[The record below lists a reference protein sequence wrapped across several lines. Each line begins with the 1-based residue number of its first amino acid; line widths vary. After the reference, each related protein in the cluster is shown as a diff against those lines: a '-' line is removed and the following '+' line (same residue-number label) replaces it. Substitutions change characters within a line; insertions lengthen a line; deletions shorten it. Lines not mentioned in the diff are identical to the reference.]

1 MIRRL
6 VSFPVLIVALLL
18 CFQVAAGQQSS
29 SNTKDK
35 AADAELRQKA
45 FELLESLA
53 GQISTLQSA
62 ENRARMGSTI
72 AASLWAHDE
81 NRARALF
88 KLVEDDIKLGLQVN
102 EQTPYGEHTFQVFF
116 KLREDTAERMA
127 QLDPE
132 MALAFL
138 KDTFPLVEEYAALP
152 SGGLLPSI
160 AQKEHQLQTR
170 LMRRVGDKN
179 SEVAVALARESLRNG
194 FSRELVSVLR
204 KASKA
209 DAVELY
215 KEIVNKLSDVD
226 LDNWQN
232 AEFAQYLVERYTPP
246 AADQSTYRNL
256 IGIVLAKMSE
266 IGCGNRRPEHD
277 HLAGICSQM
286 GALIPLMEKFYPAA
300 AQRFRHWLPEDGSH
314 ISVRHGYAEVNEI
327 AETGTIDEV
336 LSLTSKYPE
345 IEALIRHRAILMAE
359 AAGDLEKAE
368 KIASEFNGDP
378 QVRER
383 LTQRVKSYK
392 NLEASAEQQWTA
404 AVKNV
409 SELPLWTQTNLLLG
423 LGHDIALRD
432 KATGL
437 KALARLSGMIDSLP
451 PGKEQT
457 AQQIVLAMS
466 YCLTKSDRG
475 FAIIEGL
482 LPKLNELVAAGAK
495 LDGYDAR
502 YLRDG
507 EWNMTAEGATG
518 NLLTILANNAAYFA
532 WCDFDRAVTLA
543 SQFERSEIRMMAQL
557 KLAQGILAGPPKRA
571 LGNHR
576 IY

>member
-6 VSFPVLIVALLL
+6 VSFPVLIVVLLL
-18 CFQVAAGQQSS
+18 CFPVAGGQQSS
-29 SNTKDK
+29 SNTNDK
-35 AADAELRQKA
+35 DAELRQKA

-53 GQISTLQSA
+53 GQISTLQST
-62 ENRARMGSTI
+62 ENRARMGSNI

-81 NRARALF
+81 KRARALF
-88 KLVEDDIKLGLQVN
+88 RLAEDDIKLGLQVVIG
-102 EQTPYGEHTFQVFF
+102 TPNGEHTFQVFY
-116 KLREDTAERMA
+116 KLREDTAERLA

-138 KDTFPLVEEYAALP
+138 TDTFPLVEEHAGLP

-160 AQKEHQLQTR
+160 SQKEQQLQTR
-170 LMRRVGDKN
+170 LMRRIGGRN
-179 SEVAVALARESLRNG
+179 SEVAVALARQSLRNG
-194 FSRELVSVLR
+194 FSRELVSVLS

-209 DAVELY
+209 ESLELY
-215 KEIVNKLSDVD
+215 KEVVNKLSDAE

-246 AADQSTYRNL
+246 AADQSTYRDL
-256 IGIVLAKMSE
+256 IHIVLTKMSE

-277 HLAGICSQM
+277 HLIGICTQM
-286 GALIPLMEKFYPAA
+286 GELLPLMEKFYPAA
-300 AQRFRHWLPEDGSH
+300 AQRFKHWLPQDGSN
-314 ISVRHGYAEVNEI
+314 ISLRHGYAEVNEI
-327 AETGTIDEV
+327 SETGTIDEV

-345 IEALIRHRAILMAE
+345 IEALIRRRAMLMAE
-359 AAGDLEKAE
+359 AVGDLEKAE
-368 KIASEFNGDP
+368 KIVTDYNGDP
-378 QVRER
+378 RVRED
-383 LTQRVKSYK
+383 LNERVKSYK
-392 NLEASAEQQWTA
+392 NRETSAEQEWTA

-409 SELPLWTQTNLLLG
+409 SNLPLQSRSVLLLE
-423 LGHDIALRD
+423 LAHNIALRD

-437 KALARLSGMIDSLP
+437 KALAQLSGMIDSLP

-457 AQQIVLAMS
+457 VQQIVLAMS
-466 YCLTKSDRG
+466 YCLAKSDRG
-475 FAIIEGL
+475 FAIMEGL

-518 NLLTILANNAAYFA
+518 NILTILATNAAYFA

-543 SQFERSEIRMMAQL
+543 GQFERSEIRMMAQL
-557 KLAQGILAGPPKRA
+557 KLAQGILAGPPKRTM
-571 LGNHR
+571 GNYW